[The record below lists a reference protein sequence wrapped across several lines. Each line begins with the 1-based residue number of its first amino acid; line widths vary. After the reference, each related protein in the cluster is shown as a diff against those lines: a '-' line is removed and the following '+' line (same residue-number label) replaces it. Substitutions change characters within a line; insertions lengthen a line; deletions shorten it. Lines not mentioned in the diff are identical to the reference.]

1 MLQALEWIYGPYA
14 ASDPYYQVLRDFIIL
29 LPWWYPYIW
38 AALVGGVFFYR
49 GLRRWRVRRLTK
61 RGVARVRG
69 RTHRL
74 VDAERRAR
82 ERSARRRHAANDD
95 AVPPLPVRNSSAG
108 ERRSPARA

>member
-38 AALVGGVFFYR
+38 AGLIGGVFLYR
-49 GLRRWRVRRLTK
+49 GLRRWRLRRLTK
-61 RGVARVRG
+61 RGVARVSG

-74 VDAERRAR
+74 VDAERRTR
-82 ERSARRRHAANDD
+82 QRMARRRQAANDD
-95 AVPPLPVRNSSAG
+95 TLPLVPARKFSAG
-108 ERRSPARA
+108 

>member
-38 AALVGGVFFYR
+38 AGLIGGVLLYR
-49 GLRRWRVRRLTK
+49 GLRRWRLRRLTR

-69 RTHRL
+69 RTYRL

-82 ERSARRRHAANDD
+82 RRMARRRQAANDD
-95 AVPPLPVRNSSAG
+95 TLPLVPAQKFSAG
-108 ERRSPARA
+108 